1 MRSAI
6 SLIDEWEVK
15 DSLIGLCFA
24 TTASNTGIRNGCA
37 TLIKSELKRAILRLP
52 CRHHIQELHVKHAFS
67 ALFGERN
74 GPDDLMFKRF
84 QSQWEEISKDTNDLQ
99 LFEWPGFEREKD
111 APQNFYQAHQ
121 ATRKWLEAKIE

>member
-15 DSLIGLCFA
+15 DSLIGFCFD
-24 TTASNTGIRNGCA
+24 TTASNTGISNGCA
-37 TLIKSELKRAILRLP
+37 TLIESELKRAILRLL
-52 CRHHIQELHVKHAFS
+52 CRHPIQELHVKHAFS

-84 QSQWEEISKDTNDLQ
+84 
-99 LFEWPGFEREKD
+99 
-111 APQNFYQAHQ
+111 
-121 ATRKWLEAKIE
+121 